1 VSTAELLRQAQSGD
15 QQAKTQLVEENV
27 RLIWSVVRRFLGRG
41 AEEDDL
47 FQLGCMGFLKAIDG
61 FDPAYGTQFSTYA
74 VPKIAGEMR
83 RYLRDNGPVK
93 LGRGL
98 QEQNTALWKRRQE
111 LLTQWGRE
119 PTLGELSAATGLT
132 QEEVALSVSSAG
144 PVLSLQAEN
153 EEGKTLADQLWE
165 TGQEEQLLEHLALRE
180 ALERLPERQRMLVEL
195 RYFRDFTQQQTA
207 RVLQISQVQVSRLE
221 KKAIGQLKEL
231 MKNPPYKTILS
242 GRSENCIGQR
252 MPGQP

>member
-1 VSTAELLRQAQSGD
+1 VSTAELLLQAQAGD
-15 QQAKTQLVEENV
+15 EQAKSQLVEENQG
-27 RLIWSVVRRFLGRG
+27 LIWSVVRRFLGRG

-98 QEQNTALWKRRQE
+98 QEQNAALWKRRRE
-111 LLTQWGRE
+111 FLTQWGRE
-119 PTLGELSAATGLT
+119 PTLGELSESSGLT
-132 QEEVALSVSSAG
+132 PEEVALSVSSTG

-153 EEGKTLADQLWE
+153 GEGRTLADQLWQV
-165 TGQEEQLLEHLALRE
+165 GQEEQLLEHLALRA
-180 ALERLPERQRMLVEL
+180 ALEQLPERQKILVEL

-207 RVLQISQVQVSRLE
+207 QVLRISQVQVSRLE
-221 KKAIGQLKEL
+221 KKAMGQLKEL
-231 MKNPPYKTILS
+231 LKTS
-242 GRSENCIGQR
+242 
-252 MPGQP
+252 